1 MPLLLFPYRLS
12 ASRDDD
18 VVDDHRRPAPCVH
31 HTNRGAQNI
40 EGHTTLIHLLLTCRR
55 RIVCSLSRWLQPPP
69 VRSTNRRAGPWYPA
83 QQPLP
88 LPVCP
93 WHAPAAWWHMDRAA
107 TAVHAATLLIA
118 AAVRVAT
125 CLAAIAVRAARWCT
139 ASAANAATAYEQ
151 SDTAPGERIE
161 MARRAQRR
169 GRAVTCQRGSPS

>member
-1 MPLLLFPYRLS
+1 
-12 ASRDDD
+12 
-18 VVDDHRRPAPCVH
+18 
-31 HTNRGAQNI
+31 
-40 EGHTTLIHLLLTCRR
+40 
-55 RIVCSLSRWLQPPP
+55 
-69 VRSTNRRAGPWYPA
+69 
-83 QQPLP
+83 
-88 LPVCP
+88 
-93 WHAPAAWWHMDRAA
+93 MDRAA